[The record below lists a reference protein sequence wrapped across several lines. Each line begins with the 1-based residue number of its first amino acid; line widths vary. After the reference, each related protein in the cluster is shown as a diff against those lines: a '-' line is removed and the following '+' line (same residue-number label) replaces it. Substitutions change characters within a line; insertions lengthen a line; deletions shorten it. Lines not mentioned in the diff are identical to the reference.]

1 METKTPSI
9 MVGITGASGA
19 VYAAGLLAVLR
30 GMGCLTHICLT
41 DNGVKVLKY
50 ECGYSPEDFSGYGKL
65 YDNQDLFS
73 GPSSGT
79 FPLDGMVILPCST
92 TTIGKI
98 SIGIADTL
106 INRVAGVM
114 LKERKPLVL
123 VPREMPYSL
132 PHLESMVR
140 LTQAGAV
147 ILPASPGFYTHP
159 QSISDLVSQVIM
171 KVLDQLHIPISLS
184 NRWEDGGIRLQLD

>member
-1 METKTPSI
+1 LETKAHSI
-9 MVGITGASGA
+9 MVGITGASGGI
-19 VYAAGLLAVLR
+19 YAAGLLAVLHEL
-30 GMGCLTHICLT
+30 GCLTHICLT
-41 DNGVKVLKY
+41 DNGAKVLKY
-50 ECGYSPEDFSGYGKL
+50 ECGYSPEDFSEYGKL

-79 FPLDGMVILPCST
+79 YPLDGMVIIPCST
-92 TTIGKI
+92 TTLGKI
-98 SIGIADTL
+98 SVGIADTL

-147 ILPASPGFYTHP
+147 ILSASPGFYTHP
-159 QSISDLVSQVIM
+159 QSISDLVSQVIT
-171 KVLDQLHIPISLS
+171 KVLDQLHISSPLT
-184 NRWEDGGIRLQLD
+184 NRWEDGGIHLQLD

>member
-1 METKTPSI
+1 

-19 VYAAGLLAVLR
+19 IYAAGFLAVLR
-30 GMGCLTHICLT
+30 EMGCSIHICLT
-41 DNGVKVLKY
+41 DNGAKVLKY
-50 ECGYSPEDFSGYGKL
+50 ECGYSPEDFSEYGKL

-79 FPLDGMVILPCST
+79 YPLDAMVIIPCST
-92 TTIGKI
+92 TALGKI

-114 LKERKPLVL
+114 LKERKPLLL

-159 QSISDLVSQVIM
+159 QTISDLVSQVIS
-171 KVLDQLHIPISLS
+171 KVLDQLHISSPLS
-184 NRWEDGGIRLQLD
+184 NRWEDGGIRFQMD